1 LSEGSTVKALAHRH
15 YMRTGVLL
23 TKFYRCP
30 KRIPDLAYKGE
41 KKLRKITKKS
51 FGGIAFLRVMWYNI
65 PTPKNN
71 TRLEFI
77 P

>member
-1 LSEGSTVKALAHRH
+1 MNTSAHRQ
-15 YMRTGVLL
+15 YMPVRVLL
-23 TKFYRCP
+23 TGFYREGE
-30 KRIPDLAYKGE
+30 RISQRARDEG

-65 PTPKNN
+65 PTKKNN